1 MFSILKKNTLNEHGL
16 IISVS
21 DPAAVSFKCRR
32 VDPHETAAVFLL
44 RNDGLDKKYYL
55 LGRIATDSEVN
66 FHPKITLL
74 KCLGPLSAIININLS
89 NYLELNL
96 IDIPS
101 NLHVALF

>member
-66 FHPKITLL
+66 SHLERQITH
-74 KCLGPLSAIININLS
+74 
-89 NYLELNL
+89 Y
-96 IDIPS
+96 IDAQD
-101 NLHVALF
+101 L